1 MSASEAKRITCVV
14 ADDHRAIVDAVSM
27 YLVADGVDVVAGV
40 QDGADALAA
49 IQEFKPSVA
58 VLDIDMPTLGGL
70 DVARSA
76 SRLVPGTAVI
86 LYTGYDEREVL
97 VEALDAGARAFLLKA
112 TPPAELV
119 RAVRLVAAGSMY
131 VDPVLAPTLLRA
143 GARATQLPSLSKR
156 EREILRLLADGK
168 SNDEMA
174 KELLISADTVRT
186 YLRRAM
192 EKLDADT
199 RTQAVAI
206 ALRQSLI
213 A

>member
-1 MSASEAKRITCVV
+1 V
-14 ADDHRAIVDAVSM
+14 
-27 YLVADGVDVVAGV
+27 
-40 QDGADALAA
+40 
-49 IQEFKPSVA
+49 
-58 VLDIDMPTLGGL
+58 
-70 DVARSA
+70 
-76 SRLVPGTAVI
+76 
-86 LYTGYDEREVL
+86 
-97 VEALDAGARAFLLKA
+97 LKA

-131 VDPVLAPTLLRA
+131 VDPVLAPILLRA
-143 GARATQLPSLSKR
+143 IARAPEHASLSKR

-168 SNDEMA
+168 SNDEIA

-192 EKLDADT
+192 KKLDADT